1 MALKLSNTRQQ
12 PITTATTDRQTD
24 RPAEHGGHC
33 NTGTRT
39 DPYSIWYENMLATL
53 MVDEHPSIP
62 AITSIRYVAFGADAR
77 DEEREKLLT
86 LMDRP
91 RLQLTG
97 QQLAVLREL
106 VTNSHHIMVRARAG
120 TGKTTL
126 INECI
131 AWLVLL
137 ARARGAMAPTY
148 SALSYHQL
156 GIEFMRDNGIEG
168 RDIGRLIELGKSNA
182 GGIWAMLDAMGVR
195 ANTNDDQLTK
205 GRMRK
210 MRVNLRRLLG
220 YCKNEWR
227 TPTEENVKALCD
239 RYDVTLDNGTL
250 GITCDYLDALLRM
263 SLDLR
268 TWGIGFDDQLWWQ
281 AETRAEL
288 STAPSLVFVDEYQD
302 TNQPQAEM
310 VRKLVLAGAR
320 VVVVG
325 DERQAIFG
333 FRGAETRAMDNGEVL
348 LRGTDD
354 RGLTVLPLTQ
364 TRRCSELVVRL
375 TQAIVPDFECLP
387 GTAKGALG
395 TVDDGQLVGWL
406 KPGDVVLCR
415 NNADLVALAYRLLS
429 KSIPCMI
436 KGRDIGD
443 KLCDLVDE
451 VNGKD
456 WAGDASSFGL
466 SLRDWYMAKRKPLLM
481 EGDDAERRLAAL
493 QDQYDCL
500 NILAMEGM
508 DAGKIKNTI
517 RFVFGDGARN
527 GKVTLSTG
535 HKFKG
540 LEVETVDN
548 RLVLLRPDRLGMAG
562 RNAEDTMQ
570 ESNVLNVMLTRAKGG
585 LYFVPYIT
593 KKGKEVQVPQ
603 VLEGRWMELIAETLQ
618 LKEDN

>member
-1 MALKLSNTRQQ
+1 
-12 PITTATTDRQTD
+12 
-24 RPAEHGGHC
+24 
-33 NTGTRT
+33 
-39 DPYSIWYENMLATL
+39 
-53 MVDEHPSIP
+53 
-62 AITSIRYVAFGADAR
+62 
-77 DEEREKLLT
+77 
-86 LMDRP
+86 
-91 RLQLTG
+91 
-97 QQLAVLREL
+97 
-106 VTNSHHIMVRARAG
+106 
-120 TGKTTL
+120 
-126 INECI
+126 
-131 AWLVLL
+131 
-137 ARARGAMAPTY
+137 
-148 SALSYHQL
+148 
-156 GIEFMRDNGIEG
+156 MRDNGIEG

-182 GGIWAMLDAMGVR
+182 GGIWAMLDALGVV
-195 ANTNDDQLTK
+195 AQANDDQLTK
-205 GRMRK
+205 QRMRK

-227 TPTEENVKALCD
+227 QPSEANVIALCD

-250 GITCDYLDALLRM
+250 PMVCDYLESLLRM

-268 TWGIGFDDQLWWQ
+268 KWGIGFDDQLWWQ
-281 AETRAEL
+281 AETHVDL
-288 STAPSLVFVDEYQD
+288 DTAPSLVFVDEYQD

-310 VRKLVLAGAR
+310 VRKLIRAGSR

-333 FRGAETRAMDNGEVL
+333 FRGADTKAMDNGEKL
-348 LRGTDD
+348 LGTTPSVPHDGD
-354 RGLTVLPLTQ
+354 TYTLGVTVLPLTQ
-364 TRRCSELVVRL
+364 TRRCSEMVVRL

-387 GTAKGALG
+387 GTAKGGLG
-395 TVDDGQLVGWL
+395 VVQDTELIAWL

-451 VNGKD
+451 VND
-456 WAGDASSFGL
+456 LSPRFGEG
-466 SLRDWYMAKRKPLLM
+466 LRDWYLAKRKPLLM

-500 NILAMEGM
+500 NVLAMEGM

-540 LEVETVDN
+540 LEVETSDN
-548 RLVLLRPDRLGMAG
+548 RLVLLRPDRLGLTG
-562 RNAEDTMQ
+562 RNQEDTMQ

-585 LYFVPYIT
+585 LYFVPFVG
-593 KKGKEVQVPQ
+593 KKGTMVTIPR
-603 VLEGRWMELIAETLQ
+603 VLEGRWLELIAET
-618 LKEDN
+618 KEVIDNAETNVE

>member
-1 MALKLSNTRQQ
+1 MALKLNNKRQQQQ
-12 PITTATTDRQTD
+12 PITTVSNQPPADRS
-24 RPAEHGGHC
+24 AELEGRDTS
-33 NTGTRT
+33 NDAIYWQAEMLDSLTR
-39 DPYSIWYENMLATL
+39 EMHA
-53 MVDEHPSIP
+53 SIP

-106 VTNSHHIMVRARAG
+106 VTNPRHIMVRARAG
-120 TGKTTL
+120 TGKTTM

-137 ARARGAMAPTY
+137 ARARGAVAPTY

-182 GGIWAMLDAMGVR
+182 GGIWAMLDALGIK
-195 ANTNDDQLTK
+195 ANPNDDQLTK
-205 GRMRK
+205 ARVRK
-210 MRVNLRRLLG
+210 LRVNLRRLLG

-227 TPTEENVKALCD
+227 TPTDANVKALCD

-250 GITCDYLDALLRM
+250 DEVCAALRELLVM

-268 TWGIGFDDQLWWQ
+268 KWGIGFDDQLWWQ

-288 STAPSLVFVDEYQD
+288 TTAPSLVFVDEYQD

-333 FRGAETRAMDNGEVL
+333 FRGADTRAMDNGEVL

-364 TRRCSELVVRL
+364 TRRCSEMVVRL

-387 GTAKGALG
+387 GTAKGGLG
-395 TVDDGQLVGWL
+395 VVQDTELIAWL

-451 VNGKD
+451 VN
-456 WAGDASSFGL
+456 AGGELGRVEEFGI

-540 LEVETVDN
+540 LEVETSDN
-548 RLVLLRPDRLGMAG
+548 RLVLLRPDRLGLTG
-562 RNAEDTMQ
+562 RNQEDTMQ

-585 LYFVPYIT
+585 LYFVPFVG
-593 KKGKEVQVPQ
+593 KKGTMVTIPR
-603 VLEGRWMELIAETLQ
+603 VLEGRWLELIAET
-618 LKEDN
+618 KEVIDNAD

>member
-1 MALKLSNTRQQ
+1 MALKLNNTRQQ
-12 PITTATTDRQTD
+12 PITSDRTTDRS
-24 RPAEHGGHC
+24 AELEGR
-33 NTGTRT
+33 GTRT
-39 DPYSIWYENMLATL
+39 DSYSVWHENMLASL
-53 MVDEHPSIP
+53 LVDMHPSIP

-77 DEEREKLLT
+77 DEEREKLVT

-97 QQLAVLREL
+97 QQLAVLMEL
-106 VTNSHHIMVRARAG
+106 VTNRRHIMVRARAG

-137 ARARGAMAPTY
+137 ARAQGRQAPSY

-195 ANTNDDQLTK
+195 AIPSDDQLTK
-205 GRMRK
+205 ARMRK

-227 TPTEENVKALCD
+227 QPTEANVIALCD
-239 RYDVTLDNGTL
+239 RYDVTLDHGTL
-250 GITCDYLDALLRM
+250 PIVCEYLRELLSM

-268 TWGIGFDDQLWWQ
+268 KWGISFDDQLWWQ
-281 AETRAEL
+281 AEVRAGL
-288 STAPSLVFVDEYQD
+288 DTAPSLVFVDEYQD

-310 VRKLVLAGAR
+310 VRKLIVAGSR

-333 FRGAETRAMDNGEVL
+333 FRGADTRAMDNGEVL

-364 TRRCSELVVRL
+364 TRRCSEMVVRL

-387 GTAKGALG
+387 GTAKGGLG
-395 TVDDGQLVGWL
+395 IVHDAGLEAWL

-451 VNGKD
+451 VDNL
-456 WAGDASSFGL
+456 SPRFGEG
-466 SLRDWYMAKRKPLLM
+466 LRDWYLAKRKPLLM

-540 LEVETVDN
+540 LEVETPDN

-562 RNAEDTMQ
+562 RNDEDTMQ

-593 KKGKEVQVPQ
+593 KKGREVQVPQ
-603 VLEGRWMELIAETLQ
+603 VLESRWLELIAETLEV
-618 LKEDN
+618 LP

>member
-1 MALKLSNTRQQ
+1 MALKLNNIRK
-12 PITTATTDRQTD
+12 PITTTPVNDAIYWQQDMLD
-24 RPAEHGGHC
+24 SL
-33 NTGTRT
+33 TR
-39 DPYSIWYENMLATL
+39 DMH
-53 MVDEHPSIP
+53 DSIP

-106 VTNSHHIMVRARAG
+106 VTNPRHIMVRARAG
-120 TGKTTL
+120 TGKTTM

-131 AWLVLL
+131 AWLCLI
-137 ARARGAMAPTY
+137 AQAQGRPSPSY

-182 GGIWAMLDAMGVR
+182 GGIWAMLDAIGIK
-195 ANTNDDQLTK
+195 AETFDDQLTK
-205 GRMRK
+205 QRMRK

-227 TPTEENVKALCD
+227 TPTEANVMALCD
-239 RYDVTLDNGTL
+239 RYDVTLENGSLTATCIAL
-250 GITCDYLDALLRM
+250 GQLLEM

-268 TWGIGFDDQLWWQ
+268 KWGIGFDDQLWWQ
-281 AETRAEL
+281 AETQAQL
-288 STAPSLVFVDEYQD
+288 DSAPSLVFVDEYQD

-310 VRKLVLAGAR
+310 VRKLIVAGSR

-333 FRGAETRAMDNGEVL
+333 FRGADTKAMDNGEL
-348 LRGTDD
+348 LLGSTPTRTDD
-354 RGLTVLPLTQ
+354 AANHVRGVTVLPLTQ
-364 TRRCSELVVRL
+364 TRRCSEMVVRL

-387 GTAKGALG
+387 GTTKGTLG
-395 TVDDGQLVGWL
+395 TVQDAGLEQWL

-451 VNGKD
+451 VND
-456 WAGDASSFGL
+456 LSPRFGEG
-466 SLRDWYMAKRKPLLM
+466 LRDWYLAKRKPLLM

-540 LEVETVDN
+540 LEVETSDN

-562 RNAEDTMQ
+562 RNDEDTMQ

-593 KKGKEVQVPQ
+593 KKGREVQVPQ
-603 VLEGRWMELIAETLQ
+603 VLESRWLELIAETL
-618 LKEDN
+618 EVVANEESD

>member
-1 MALKLSNTRQQ
+1 MALKLNNTRQQ
-12 PITTATTDRQTD
+12 PITGGLID
-24 RPAEHGGHC
+24 RPAEHGGHD
-33 NTGTRT
+33 GTRT

-53 MVDEHPSIP
+53 MVDEHPSIT

-137 ARARGAMAPTY
+137 ARARGMAPPSY

-156 GIEFMRDNGIEG
+156 GIEFMRDNGVEG

-182 GGIWAMLDAMGVR
+182 GGIWAMLDALGIK
-195 ANTNDDQLTK
+195 ASPSDDQLTK
-205 GRMRK
+205 ARMRK
-210 MRVNLRRLLG
+210 LRVNLKRLLG
-220 YCKNEWR
+220 YAKNEWR
-227 TPTEENVKALCD
+227 GPTEDNVKALCD

-250 GITCDYLDALLRM
+250 PQVCEALRELLVM

-268 TWGIGFDDQLWWQ
+268 KWGIGFDDQLWWQ
-281 AETRAEL
+281 AETGAQL
-288 STAPSLVFVDEYQD
+288 DTAPSLVFVDEYQD

-310 VRKLVLAGAR
+310 VRKLIDAGSR

-333 FRGAETRAMDNGEVL
+333 FRGADTRAMDNGEVL

-364 TRRCSELVVRL
+364 TRRCSEMVVRL

-387 GTAKGALG
+387 GTAKGGLG
-395 TVDDGQLVGWL
+395 TVQDTELIAWL

-451 VNGKD
+451 VNGGTPSNY
-456 WAGDASSFGL
+456 GDEAAQFGTA
-466 SLRDWYMAKRKPLLM
+466 LRDWYMAKRKPLLM
-481 EGDDAERRLAAL
+481 EGDDAERRLATL

-562 RNAEDTMQ
+562 RNDEDTMQ

>member
-1 MALKLSNTRQQ
+1 MALKLNNKRQQQ
-12 PITTATTDRQTD
+12 PITSDRTTDRS
-24 RPAEHGGHC
+24 AELEGR
-33 NTGTRT
+33 GTRT
-39 DPYSIWYENMLATL
+39 DSYSVWHENMLASL
-53 MVDEHPSIP
+53 LVDMHPSIP
-62 AITSIRYVAFGADAR
+62 TITSIRYVAFGADAR

-86 LMDRP
+86 LMDQP

-106 VTNSHHIMVRARAG
+106 VTNRRHIMVRARAG

-137 ARARGAMAPTY
+137 ARAQGRQAPSY

-182 GGIWAMLDAMGVR
+182 GGIWAMLDALGIK

-205 GRMRK
+205 ARVRK

-250 GITCDYLDALLRM
+250 SQVCGALDYLLEM

-268 TWGIGFDDQLWWQ
+268 KWGIGFDDQLWWQ
-281 AETRAEL
+281 AETHAEL
-288 STAPSLVFVDEYQD
+288 TTAPSLVFVDEYQD

-333 FRGAETRAMDNGEVL
+333 FRGADTRAMDNGEVL

-364 TRRCSELVVRL
+364 TRRCSEMVVRL

-387 GTAKGALG
+387 GTAKGGLG
-395 TVDDGQLVGWL
+395 VVQDTELIAWL

-451 VNGKD
+451 VNG
-456 WAGDASSFGL
+456 ATPGNYGDAASQFG
-466 SLRDWYMAKRKPLLM
+466 SALRDWYLAKRKPLLM

-540 LEVETVDN
+540 LEVETPEN
-548 RLVLLRPDRLGMAG
+548 RLVLLRPDRLGVAG
-562 RNAEDTMQ
+562 RNDEDTMQ

-593 KKGKEVQVPQ
+593 KKGREVQVPQ
-603 VLEGRWMELIAETLQ
+603 VLEQRWLELIQETLEV
-618 LKEDN
+618 LP

>member
-1 MALKLSNTRQQ
+1 MALKLNNKRQQQ
-12 PITTATTDRQTD
+12 PITTDRTAD
-24 RPAEHGGHC
+24 RSAELEGR
-33 NTGTRT
+33 GTRT
-39 DPYSIWYENMLATL
+39 DSYSVWHENMLASL
-53 MVDEHPSIP
+53 LVDMHPSIP

-77 DEEREKLLT
+77 DEEREKLVT

-97 QQLAVLREL
+97 QQLAVLMEL
-106 VTNSHHIMVRARAG
+106 VTNRRHIMVRARAG

-137 ARARGAMAPTY
+137 ARAQGRQAPSY

-195 ANTNDDQLTK
+195 AIPSDDQLTK
-205 GRMRK
+205 ARMRK

-227 TPTEENVKALCD
+227 QPTEANVIALCD
-239 RYDVTLDNGTL
+239 RYDVTLDHGTL
-250 GITCDYLDALLRM
+250 PIVCEYLRELLSM

-268 TWGIGFDDQLWWQ
+268 KWGISFDDQLWWQ
-281 AETRAEL
+281 AEVRAGL
-288 STAPSLVFVDEYQD
+288 DTAPSLVFVDEYQD

-310 VRKLVLAGAR
+310 VRKLIVAGSR

-333 FRGAETRAMDNGEVL
+333 FRGADTRAMDNGEVL

-364 TRRCSELVVRL
+364 TRRCSEMVVRL

-387 GTAKGALG
+387 GTAKGGLG
-395 TVDDGQLVGWL
+395 IVHDAGLEAWL

-451 VNGKD
+451 VDNL
-456 WAGDASSFGL
+456 SPRFGEG
-466 SLRDWYMAKRKPLLM
+466 LRDWYLAKRKPLLM

-540 LEVETVDN
+540 LEVETPDN

-562 RNAEDTMQ
+562 RNDEDTMQ

-593 KKGKEVQVPQ
+593 KKGREVQVPQ
-603 VLEGRWMELIAETLQ
+603 VLESRWLELIAETLEV
-618 LKEDN
+618 LP

>member
-1 MALKLSNTRQQ
+1 
-12 PITTATTDRQTD
+12 
-24 RPAEHGGHC
+24 
-33 NTGTRT
+33 
-39 DPYSIWYENMLATL
+39 MLDSL
-53 MVDEHPSIP
+53 MQSMHPSIP
-62 AITSIRYVAFGADAR
+62 GITSIRYVAFGADAR

-97 QQLAVLREL
+97 QQLAVLMEL

-137 ARARGAMAPTY
+137 ARAMGRQAPSY

-156 GIEFMRDNGIEG
+156 GIEFMRDNGVEG

-182 GGIWAMLDAMGVR
+182 GGIWAMLDALGIK

-205 GRMRK
+205 ARVRK

-227 TPTEENVKALCD
+227 TPTDANVKALCD

-250 GITCDYLDALLRM
+250 DEVCAALRELLVM

-268 TWGIGFDDQLWWQ
+268 KWGIGFDDQLWWQ
-281 AETRAEL
+281 AETRAQL
-288 STAPSLVFVDEYQD
+288 DTAPSLVFVDEYQD

-310 VRKLVLAGAR
+310 VRKLIVAGSR

-333 FRGAETRAMDNGEVL
+333 FRGADTRAMDNGEVL

-364 TRRCSELVVRL
+364 TRRCSEMVVRL

-466 SLRDWYMAKRKPLLM
+466 SLRDWYMEKRRPLLM
-481 EGDDAERRLAAL
+481 EGDDAERRLATL

-540 LEVETVDN
+540 LEVDTPDN

-562 RNAEDTMQ
+562 RNDEDTMQ
-570 ESNVLNVMLTRAKGG
+570 ESNVLNVMLTRAKGA
-585 LYFVPYIT
+585 LYFVPFIT
-593 KKGKEVQVPQ
+593 KKGKEVAVPQ
-603 VLEGRWMELIAETLQ
+603 VLEARWLELTMEVSAGG
-618 LKEDN
+618 

>member
-1 MALKLSNTRQQ
+1 
-12 PITTATTDRQTD
+12 
-24 RPAEHGGHC
+24 
-33 NTGTRT
+33 
-39 DPYSIWYENMLATL
+39 
-53 MVDEHPSIP
+53 
-62 AITSIRYVAFGADAR
+62 
-77 DEEREKLLT
+77 
-86 LMDRP
+86 
-91 RLQLTG
+91 
-97 QQLAVLREL
+97 
-106 VTNSHHIMVRARAG
+106 
-120 TGKTTL
+120 
-126 INECI
+126 
-131 AWLVLL
+131 
-137 ARARGAMAPTY
+137 
-148 SALSYHQL
+148 
-156 GIEFMRDNGIEG
+156 
-168 RDIGRLIELGKSNA
+168 
-182 GGIWAMLDAMGVR
+182 
-195 ANTNDDQLTK
+195 
-205 GRMRK
+205 
-210 MRVNLRRLLG
+210 
-220 YCKNEWR
+220 
-227 TPTEENVKALCD
+227 
-239 RYDVTLDNGTL
+239 
-250 GITCDYLDALLRM
+250 M

-268 TWGIGFDDQLWWQ
+268 KWGIGFDDQLWWQ
-281 AETRAEL
+281 AETGAQL
-288 STAPSLVFVDEYQD
+288 DTAPSLVFVDEYQD

-310 VRKLVLAGAR
+310 VRKLIDAGSR

-333 FRGAETRAMDNGEVL
+333 FRGADTRAMDNGEVL

-364 TRRCSELVVRL
+364 TRRCSEMVVRL

-387 GTAKGALG
+387 GTASNYGDEAAQFG
-395 TVDDGQLVGWL
+395 T
-406 KPGDVVLCR
+406 
-415 NNADLVALAYRLLS
+415 A
-429 KSIPCMI
+429 
-436 KGRDIGD
+436 
-443 KLCDLVDE
+443 
-451 VNGKD
+451 
-456 WAGDASSFGL
+456 
-466 SLRDWYMAKRKPLLM
+466 LRDWYMAKRKPLLM
-481 EGDDAERRLAAL
+481 EGDDAERRLATL

-562 RNAEDTMQ
+562 RNDEDTMQ

>member
-1 MALKLSNTRQQ
+1 MALKLNNKRQQQQ
-12 PITTATTDRQTD
+12 PITTVSNQPPADRS
-24 RPAEHGGHC
+24 AELEGRDTS
-33 NTGTRT
+33 NDAIYWQAEMLDSLTR
-39 DPYSIWYENMLATL
+39 EMHA
-53 MVDEHPSIP
+53 SIP

-106 VTNSHHIMVRARAG
+106 VTNPRHIMVRARAG
-120 TGKTTL
+120 TGKTTM

-137 ARARGAMAPTY
+137 ARARGAVAPTY

-182 GGIWAMLDAMGVR
+182 GGIWAMLDALGIK
-195 ANTNDDQLTK
+195 ANPNDDQLTK
-205 GRMRK
+205 ARVRK
-210 MRVNLRRLLG
+210 LRVNLRRLLG

-227 TPTEENVKALCD
+227 TPTDANVKALCD

-250 GITCDYLDALLRM
+250 DEVCAALRELLVM

-268 TWGIGFDDQLWWQ
+268 KWGIGFDDQLWRQ

-288 STAPSLVFVDEYQD
+288 TTAPSLVFVDEYQD
-302 TNQPQAEM
+302 TNQPKAEM

-333 FRGAETRAMDNGEVL
+333 FRGADTRAMDNGEVL

-364 TRRCSELVVRL
+364 TRRCSEMVVRL

-387 GTAKGALG
+387 GTAKGGLG
-395 TVDDGQLVGWL
+395 VVQDTELIAWL

-451 VNGKD
+451 VN
-456 WAGDASSFGL
+456 AGGELGRVEEFGI

-481 EGDDAERRLAAL
+481 EGDDAERRLATL

-540 LEVETVDN
+540 LEVETSDN
-548 RLVLLRPDRLGMAG
+548 RLVLLRPDRLGLTG
-562 RNAEDTMQ
+562 RNQEDTMQ

-585 LYFVPYIT
+585 LYFVPFVG
-593 KKGKEVQVPQ
+593 KKGTMVTIPR
-603 VLEGRWMELIAETLQ
+603 VLEGRWLELIAET
-618 LKEDN
+618 KEVIDNAD